1 MPKSSACS
9 VLSHM
14 NDVGFL
20 PSFPL
25 AAANIMLVGAIL
37 LCGLAVGQIFVRVL
51 RLPRITGFVAAG
63 LVLGPGALGLLDQTM
78 LGQLS
83 IFVDISLGLIL
94 FELGRRLDLRWFTH
108 DRWLLVSSVAES
120 LLSFLFVYGI
130 LRLFDIAPVYSAA
143 AAAIAMAT
151 SPAVLIMIVHDQR
164 AKGPLTER
172 LLALTALNNVFAFLL
187 IALLFGFVHLEYRA
201 DWLRAVSHPLY
212 LIVGSAGLGYVAF
225 IAARTLSRWLGK
237 REDSQFVMLLGLIV
251 GTVGCAIS
259 FKLSVLLAMLSFGV
273 FAKNL
278 DRDHDLMA
286 VEFGPGGQF
295 FLVMLFV
302 ITGAGLRPSEL
313 PVAGA
318 VGASFVIARLAGKLA
333 GIGLFAPLSGI
344 TRKKALLLGIGL
356 VPMSAIAV
364 VMVQRAATLNPEFGA
379 KLSSIVLS
387 AVVILELV
395 GPLATQWALRRAGE
409 AEPVSGAST

>member
-1 MPKSSACS
+1 MGLSGSMSSAG
-9 VLSHM
+9 M
-14 NDVGFL
+14 DDIGFL

-25 AAANIMLVGAIL
+25 AAANLMLVGAIL
-37 LCGLAVGQIFVRVL
+37 LCGLAVGQVFVRVL
-51 RLPRITGFVAAG
+51 KLPRITGFVAAG
-63 LVLGPGALGLLDQTM
+63 LVLGPGVLGLLDQTM
-78 LGQLS
+78 LGELS

-94 FELGRRLDLRWFTH
+94 FEIGRRLDLRWFTH
-108 DRWLLVSSVAES
+108 DRWLLASSVAES
-120 LLSFLFVYGI
+120 LLSFLFVYGT
-130 LRLFDIAPVYSAA
+130 LRFFGIAPVYSAT

-164 AKGPLTER
+164 AQGPLTER
-172 LLALTALNNVFAFLL
+172 MLALTALNNVFAFLL

-201 DWLRAVSHPLY
+201 DWLRALSHPLY
-212 LIVGSAGLGYVAF
+212 LISGSTGLGYVAF
-225 IAARTLSRWLGK
+225 MAARTLARWLGK
-237 REDSQFVMLLGLIV
+237 REDSQFGILLGLIV

-259 FKLSVLLAMLSFGV
+259 FKLSVLLALLAFGV
-273 FAKNL
+273 FARNL

-313 PVAGA
+313 AVAGA
-318 VGASFVIARLAGKLA
+318 IGGAFILARLAGKL
-333 GIGLFAPLSGI
+333 IGLGIFAPLSGI
-344 TRKKALLLGIGL
+344 TQKKALLLGIGM

-364 VMVQRAATLNPEFGA
+364 VMVQGASALNPEFGA

-409 AEPVSGAST
+409 AEPATGAAA

>member
-1 MPKSSACS
+1 MDDIA
-9 VLSHM
+9 L
-14 NDVGFL
+14 L

-25 AAANIMLVGAIL
+25 AAADMIVVGAIL
-37 LCGLAVGQIFVRVL
+37 LCGLAVGQVFVRVL

-63 LVLGPGALGLLDQTM
+63 LVLGPGVLGLLDQAM
-78 LGQLS
+78 LGELS

-94 FELGRRLDLRWFTH
+94 FELGRRLDFRWFTH
-108 DRWLLVSSVAES
+108 DRWLLASSVAES
-120 LLSFLFVYGI
+120 LLSFLFVYGT
-130 LRLFDIAPVYSAA
+130 LRFFSVAPVYSAT

-201 DWLRAVSHPLY
+201 DWLRATLHPLY
-212 LIVGSAGLGYVAF
+212 LIAGSAGLGFLAF
-225 IAARTLSRWLGK
+225 LAARTLARWLGK

-259 FKLSVLLAMLSFGV
+259 FKLSVLLALLAFGV

-278 DRDHDLMA
+278 DRVHDLMA

-313 PVAGA
+313 AVTGA
-318 VGASFVIARLAGKLA
+318 VGAAFVLARLAGKLV
-333 GIGLFAPLSGI
+333 GLGLFAPLSGI
-344 TRKKALLLGIGL
+344 SQKKALLLGVGM

-364 VMVQRAATLNPEFGA
+364 VMVQGVSTLYPEFGA
-379 KLSSIVLS
+379 TLSSIVLS

-409 AEPVSGAST
+409 TEPATGVGA

>member
-1 MPKSSACS
+1 MDDI
-9 VLSHM
+9 V
-14 NDVGFL
+14 FL

-25 AAANIMLVGAIL
+25 AAANLMVVGAIL

-51 RLPRITGFVAAG
+51 KLPRITGFVAAG
-63 LVLGPGALGLLDQTM
+63 LVLGPGVLGLLDQTM
-78 LGQLS
+78 LGKLS

-94 FELGRRLDLRWFTH
+94 FELGRRLDLRWFIH
-108 DRWLLVSSVAES
+108 DRWLLASSVAES
-120 LLSFLFVYGI
+120 LLSFLFVYAT
-130 LRLFDIAPVYSAA
+130 LRFFDIAPVYSAT

-172 LLALTALNNVFAFLL
+172 LLALTALNNVFAFML
-187 IALLFGFVHLEYRA
+187 IALLFGFVHLEYSA
-201 DWLRAVSHPLY
+201 DWLQAVTHPFY
-212 LIVGSAGLGYVAF
+212 LIVGSSGLGYVAF
-225 IAARTLSRWLGK
+225 IVARTLARWLGK
-237 REDSQFVMLLGLIV
+237 REDSQFGMLLGVIV

-259 FKLSVLLAMLSFGV
+259 FNLSVLLALLAFGV

-278 DRDHDLMA
+278 DRDHNLMA

-302 ITGAGLRPSEL
+302 ITGAGLRPSEFA
-313 PVAGA
+313 VAGA
-318 VGASFVIARLAGKLA
+318 IGAAFILARLAGKLV
-333 GIGLFAPLSGI
+333 GLGLFAPLSGI
-344 TRKKALLLGIGL
+344 SQKKALLLGIGM
-356 VPMSAIAV
+356 VPMSAVAV
-364 VMVQRAATLNPEFGA
+364 VMVQGASALYPEFGA

-409 AEPVSGAST
+409 IEPATGVGA

>member
-1 MPKSSACS
+1 M
-9 VLSHM
+9 
-14 NDVGFL
+14 DDIGFL

-25 AAANIMLVGAIL
+25 AAANLMLVGAIL
-37 LCGLAVGQIFVRVL
+37 LCGLAVGQVFVRVL
-51 RLPRITGFVAAG
+51 KLPRITGFVAAG
-63 LVLGPGALGLLDQTM
+63 LVLGPGVLGLLDQTM
-78 LGQLS
+78 LGELS

-108 DRWLLVSSVAES
+108 DRWLLASSVAES
-120 LLSFLFVYGI
+120 LLSFLFVYGT
-130 LRLFDIAPVYSAA
+130 LRFFDITPVYSAT

-187 IALLFGFVHLEYRA
+187 IALLFGFVSLEYRA

-212 LIVGSAGLGYVAF
+212 LIVGSAGLGYLAF
-225 IAARTLSRWLGK
+225 IVARTLARWLGK
-237 REDSQFVMLLGLIV
+237 REDSQFGMLLGLIV

-259 FKLSVLLAMLSFGV
+259 FKLSVLLALLAFGV

-313 PVAGA
+313 AVAGA
-318 VGASFVIARLAGKLA
+318 IGAAFVLARLAGKLA
-333 GIGLFAPLSGI
+333 GLGLFAPLSGI
-344 TRKKALLLGIGL
+344 APKKAILLGIGM

-364 VMVQRAATLNPEFGA
+364 VMVQGAAALYPEFGA

-409 AEPVSGAST
+409 TESATGVGT

>member
-1 MPKSSACS
+1 M
-9 VLSHM
+9 
-14 NDVGFL
+14 DDIGFL

-25 AAANIMLVGAIL
+25 AAANMMLVGAIL
-37 LCGLAVGQIFVRVL
+37 LCGLAVGQVFVRAL
-51 RLPRITGFVAAG
+51 KLPRITGFVAAG
-63 LVLGPGALGLLDQTM
+63 LVLGPGVLGLLDQSM
-78 LGQLS
+78 LRELS

-108 DRWLLVSSVAES
+108 DRWLLASSVAES
-120 LLSFLFVYGI
+120 LLSFLFVYGT
-130 LRLFDIAPVYSAA
+130 LRFFDIAPVYSAT

-187 IALLFGFVHLEYRA
+187 IALLFGFVHLEYGA
-201 DWLRAVSHPLY
+201 DWLRAVLHPLY
-212 LIVGSAGLGYVAF
+212 LIAGSAGLGYLAF
-225 IAARTLSRWLGK
+225 IVARMLARWLGK
-237 REDSQFVMLLGLIV
+237 REDSQFGMLLGLIV

-259 FKLSVLLAMLSFGV
+259 FKLSVLLALLAFGV

-295 FLVMLFV
+295 FLVTLFV
-302 ITGAGLRPSEL
+302 ITGAGLRPSEFA
-313 PVAGA
+313 VAGA
-318 VGASFVIARLAGKLA
+318 IGAAFILARLAGKLA
-333 GIGLFAPLSGI
+333 GLGLFAPLSGI
-344 TRKKALLLGIGL
+344 TQKKALLLGIGMA
-356 VPMSAIAV
+356 PMSAIAV
-364 VMVQRAATLNPEFGA
+364 VMVQGASALYPEFGA

-409 AEPVSGAST
+409 AEPATGTGA

>member
-1 MPKSSACS
+1 MDDI
-9 VLSHM
+9 V
-14 NDVGFL
+14 FL

-25 AAANIMLVGAIL
+25 AAANLMVVGAIL

-51 RLPRITGFVAAG
+51 KLPRITGFVAAG
-63 LVLGPGALGLLDQTM
+63 LVLGPGVLGLLDQTM
-78 LGQLS
+78 LGKLS

-94 FELGRRLDLRWFTH
+94 FELGRRLDLRWFIH
-108 DRWLLVSSVAES
+108 DRWLLASSVAES
-120 LLSFLFVYGI
+120 LLSFLFVYAT
-130 LRLFDIAPVYSAA
+130 LRFFDIAPVYSAT

-172 LLALTALNNVFAFLL
+172 MLTLTALNNVFAFLL
-187 IALLFGFVHLEYRA
+187 IALLFGFVHLEYSA
-201 DWLRAVSHPLY
+201 DWLQAVSHPLY
-212 LIVGSAGLGYVAF
+212 LIVGSSGLGYVAF
-225 IAARTLSRWLGK
+225 IVARTLARWLGK
-237 REDSQFVMLLGLIV
+237 REDSQFGMLLGVIV

-259 FKLSVLLAMLSFGV
+259 FNLSVLLALLAFGV

-302 ITGAGLRPSEL
+302 ITGAGLRPSEFA
-313 PVAGA
+313 VAGA
-318 VGASFVIARLAGKLA
+318 IGAAFILARLAGKLI
-333 GIGLFAPLSGI
+333 GLGLFAPLSGI
-344 TRKKALLLGIGL
+344 SQRKALLLGIGM
-356 VPMSAIAV
+356 VPMSAVAV
-364 VMVQRAATLNPEFGA
+364 VMVQGASALYPEFGA
-379 KLSSIVLS
+379 MLSSIVLS
-387 AVVILELV
+387 AVVVLELV

-409 AEPVSGAST
+409 IEPATGVGA

>member
-1 MPKSSACS
+1 M
-9 VLSHM
+9 
-14 NDVGFL
+14 GFL

-25 AAANIMLVGAIL
+25 AASNMMLVGAVL
-37 LCGLAVGQIFVRVL
+37 LCGLGVGQIFVRVL
-51 RLPRITGFVAAG
+51 KLPRITGFVATG
-63 LVLGPGALGLLDQTM
+63 LVLGPGVLGLLDQTM
-78 LGQLS
+78 LGELS

-94 FELGRRLDLRWFTH
+94 FELGRRLDFRWFTH
-108 DRWLLVSSVAES
+108 DRWLLASSVAES
-120 LLSFLFVYGI
+120 LLSFLFVYGT
-130 LRLFDIAPVYSAA
+130 LRFFDIAPVYSAT

-164 AKGPLTER
+164 ATGPLTER

-201 DWLRAVSHPLY
+201 DWLRVVSHPLY
-212 LIVGSAGLGYVAF
+212 LIVGSSALGYVAF
-225 IAARTLSRWLGK
+225 IVARTLARWLGK
-237 REDSQFVMLLGLIV
+237 REDSQFGMLLGLIV

-259 FKLSVLLAMLSFGV
+259 FKLSVLLALLAFGV

-302 ITGAGLRPSEL
+302 ITGAGLRLSEL
-313 PVAGA
+313 AVAGA
-318 VGASFVIARLAGKLA
+318 IGAAFILARLAGKLI
-333 GIGLFAPLSGI
+333 GLGLFAPLSGI
-344 TRKKALLLGIGL
+344 TQKKALLLGIGM

-364 VMVQRAATLNPEFGA
+364 VMVQGASALYPEFGA

-409 AEPVSGAST
+409 TEPATGAGA

>member
-1 MPKSSACS
+1 MDDI
-9 VLSHM
+9 V
-14 NDVGFL
+14 FL

-25 AAANIMLVGAIL
+25 AAANLMVVGAIL

-51 RLPRITGFVAAG
+51 KLPRITGFVAAG
-63 LVLGPGALGLLDQTM
+63 LVLGPGVLGLLDQTM
-78 LGQLS
+78 LGKLS

-94 FELGRRLDLRWFTH
+94 FELGRRLDLRWFIH
-108 DRWLLVSSVAES
+108 DRWLLASSIAES
-120 LLSFLFVYGI
+120 LLSFLFVYAT
-130 LRLFDIAPVYSAA
+130 LRFFDIAPVYSAT

-172 LLALTALNNVFAFLL
+172 LLALTALNNVFAFML
-187 IALLFGFVHLEYRA
+187 IALLFGFVHLEYSA
-201 DWLRAVSHPLY
+201 DWLQAVTHPFY
-212 LIVGSAGLGYVAF
+212 LIVGSSGLGYVAF
-225 IAARTLSRWLGK
+225 IVARTLARWLGK
-237 REDSQFVMLLGLIV
+237 REDSQFGMLLGVIV

-259 FKLSVLLAMLSFGV
+259 FNLSVLLALLAFGV

-278 DRDHDLMA
+278 DRDHNLMA

-302 ITGAGLRPSEL
+302 ITGAGLRPSEFA
-313 PVAGA
+313 VAGA
-318 VGASFVIARLAGKLA
+318 IGAAFILARLAGKLV
-333 GIGLFAPLSGI
+333 GLGLFAPLSGI
-344 TRKKALLLGIGL
+344 SQKKALLLGIGM
-356 VPMSAIAV
+356 VPMSAVAV
-364 VMVQRAATLNPEFGA
+364 VMVQGASALYPEFGA

-409 AEPVSGAST
+409 IEPATGIGA

>member
-1 MPKSSACS
+1 M
-9 VLSHM
+9 
-14 NDVGFL
+14 DDIGFL

-25 AAANIMLVGAIL
+25 AAANLM
-37 LCGLAVGQIFVRVL
+37 LAVGQVFVRVL
-51 RLPRITGFVAAG
+51 KLPRITGFVAAG
-63 LVLGPGALGLLDQTM
+63 LVLGPGVLGLLDQTM
-78 LGQLS
+78 LGELS

-108 DRWLLVSSVAES
+108 DRWLLASSVAES
-120 LLSFLFVYGI
+120 LLSFLFVYGT
-130 LRLFDIAPVYSAA
+130 LRFFDITPVYSAT

-187 IALLFGFVHLEYRA
+187 IALLFGFVSLEYRA

-212 LIVGSAGLGYVAF
+212 LIVGSAGLGYLAF
-225 IAARTLSRWLGK
+225 IVARTLARWLGK
-237 REDSQFVMLLGLIV
+237 REDSQFGMLLGLIV

-259 FKLSVLLAMLSFGV
+259 FKLSVLLALLAFGV

-313 PVAGA
+313 AVAGA
-318 VGASFVIARLAGKLA
+318 IGAAFVLARLAGKLA
-333 GIGLFAPLSGI
+333 GLGLFAPLSGI
-344 TRKKALLLGIGL
+344 APKKAILLGIGM

-364 VMVQRAATLNPEFGA
+364 VMVQGAAALYPEFGA

-409 AEPVSGAST
+409 TESATGVGT

>member
-1 MPKSSACS
+1 MDDIA
-9 VLSHM
+9 L
-14 NDVGFL
+14 L
-20 PSFPL
+20 PSSPL
-25 AAANIMLVGAIL
+25 AAADMIVVGAIL
-37 LCGLAVGQIFVRVL
+37 LCGLAVGQVFVRVL

-63 LVLGPGALGLLDQTM
+63 LVLGPGVLGLLDQAM
-78 LGQLS
+78 LGELS

-94 FELGRRLDLRWFTH
+94 FELGRRLDFRWFTH
-108 DRWLLVSSVAES
+108 DRWLLASSVAES
-120 LLSFLFVYGI
+120 LLSFLFVYGT
-130 LRLFDIAPVYSAA
+130 LRFFSVAPVYSAT

-201 DWLRAVSHPLY
+201 DWLRATLHPLY
-212 LIVGSAGLGYVAF
+212 LIAGSAGLGFLAF
-225 IAARTLSRWLGK
+225 LAARTLARWLGK

-259 FKLSVLLAMLSFGV
+259 FKLSVLLALLAFGV

-313 PVAGA
+313 AVTGA
-318 VGASFVIARLAGKLA
+318 VGAAFVLARLAGKLV
-333 GIGLFAPLSGI
+333 GLGLFAPLSGI
-344 TRKKALLLGIGL
+344 SQKKALLLGVGM

-364 VMVQRAATLNPEFGA
+364 VMVQGVSTLYPEFGA
-379 KLSSIVLS
+379 TLSSIVLS

-409 AEPVSGAST
+409 TEPATGVGA

>member
-1 MPKSSACS
+1 MADTS
-9 VLSHM
+9 
-14 NDVGFL
+14 FL

-25 AAANIMLVGAIL
+25 VAANAILVGAIL
-37 LCGLAVGQIFVRVL
+37 LCGLAVGQIFARML
-51 RLPRITGFVAAG
+51 RMPRITGFVAAG
-63 LVLGPGALGLLDQTM
+63 LVLGPGVLGLLDQTT
-78 LGQLS
+78 LGDLS

-94 FELGRRLDLRWFTH
+94 FELGRRLDFSWFTH
-108 DRWLLVSSVAES
+108 DRWLLATSVAEN
-120 LLSFLFVYGI
+120 LLCFLFVYGT
-130 LRLFDIAPVYSAA
+130 LRVFDIAPVYSAT

-151 SPAVLIMIVHDQR
+151 SPAALIMIVHDLR

-187 IALLFGFVHLEYRA
+187 IALLSGFVRMEYRA

-212 LIVGSAGLGYVAF
+212 LIAGSAGLGYVAF
-225 IAARTLSRWLGK
+225 IAARTLARWLGK

-251 GTVGCAIS
+251 ATVGCALS
-259 FKLSVLLAMLSFGV
+259 FKLSVLLALLAFGV

-313 PVAGA
+313 LVAGGVA
-318 VGASFVIARLAGKLA
+318 AAFVLARLAGKLA
-333 GIGLFAPLSGI
+333 GLGLFAPLSGI
-344 TRKKALLLGIGL
+344 AQKKALLLGIGMM
-356 VPMSAIAV
+356 PMSAIAV
-364 VMVQRAATLNPEFGA
+364 VMVQGASALNPEFGA

-387 AVVILELV
+387 AAVILELV

-409 AEPVSGAST
+409 AEPASGAGL

>member
-1 MPKSSACS
+1 MDDIA
-9 VLSHM
+9 
-14 NDVGFL
+14 FL

-25 AAANIMLVGAIL
+25 AAANMMLVGAIL
-37 LCGLAVGQIFVRVL
+37 LCGLVVGHVFVRAL
-51 RLPRITGFVAAG
+51 KLPRITGYVAAG
-63 LVLGPGALGLLDQTM
+63 LVLGPGVLGLLDQTM
-78 LGQLS
+78 LGELS

-94 FELGRRLDLRWFTH
+94 FELGRRLDFRWFTH
-108 DRWLLVSSVAES
+108 DRWLLASSVAES
-120 LLSFLFVYGI
+120 LLSFLFVYGT
-130 LRLFDIAPVYSAA
+130 LRIFEIAPVYSAT

-151 SPAVLIMIVHDQR
+151 SPAVLIMVVHEQR

-172 LLALTALNNVFAFLL
+172 LLVLTALNNVFAFLL
-187 IALLFGFVHLEYRA
+187 IALLYGFVHLEYRA
-201 DWLRAVSHPLY
+201 DWLRTVLHPLY
-212 LIVGSAGLGYVAF
+212 LIIGSSGLGFLAF
-225 IAARTLSRWLGK
+225 MVARTLARWLGK

-259 FKLSVLLAMLSFGV
+259 FKLSVLLALLAFGV

-313 PVAGA
+313 AVAGA
-318 VGASFVIARLAGKLA
+318 VGAAFVLARLAGKLV
-333 GIGLFAPLSGI
+333 GLGLFAPLSGI
-344 TRKKALLLGIGL
+344 RQKKALLLGIGM

-364 VMVQRAATLNPEFGA
+364 VMVQGASVLYPEFGA

-409 AEPVSGAST
+409 AEPATGAAS

>member
-1 MPKSSACS
+1 MDD
-9 VLSHM
+9 M
-14 NDVGFL
+14 GFL

-25 AAANIMLVGAIL
+25 AASNMMLVGAVL
-37 LCGLAVGQIFVRVL
+37 LCGLGVGQIFVRVL
-51 RLPRITGFVAAG
+51 KLPRITGFVATG
-63 LVLGPGALGLLDQTM
+63 LVLGPGVLGLLDQTM
-78 LGQLS
+78 LGELS

-94 FELGRRLDLRWFTH
+94 FELGRRLDFRWFTH
-108 DRWLLVSSVAES
+108 DRWLLASSVAES
-120 LLSFLFVYGI
+120 LLSFLFVYGT
-130 LRLFDIAPVYSAA
+130 LRFFDIAPVYSAT

-164 AKGPLTER
+164 ATGPLTER

-201 DWLRAVSHPLY
+201 DWLRVVSHPLY
-212 LIVGSAGLGYVAF
+212 LIVGSSALGYVAF
-225 IAARTLSRWLGK
+225 IVARTLARWLGK
-237 REDSQFVMLLGLIV
+237 REDSQFGMLLGLIV

-259 FKLSVLLAMLSFGV
+259 FKLSVLLALLAFGV

-302 ITGAGLRPSEL
+302 ITGAGLRLSEL
-313 PVAGA
+313 AVAGA
-318 VGASFVIARLAGKLA
+318 IGAAFILARLAGKLI
-333 GIGLFAPLSGI
+333 GLGLFAPLSGI
-344 TRKKALLLGIGL
+344 TQKKALLLGIGM

-364 VMVQRAATLNPEFGA
+364 VMVQGASALYPEFGA

-409 AEPVSGAST
+409 TEPATGAGA

>member
-1 MPKSSACS
+1 
-9 VLSHM
+9 
-14 NDVGFL
+14 
-20 PSFPL
+20 
-25 AAANIMLVGAIL
+25 MLVGAIL

-364 VMVQRAATLNPEFGA
+364 VMVQGAATLNPEFGA

>member
-1 MPKSSACS
+1 M
-9 VLSHM
+9 
-14 NDVGFL
+14 DDIIFL

-25 AAANIMLVGAIL
+25 AAANLMVVGAIL
-37 LCGLAVGQIFVRVL
+37 LCGLAVGQVFVRVL
-51 RLPRITGFVAAG
+51 KLPRITGFVAAG
-63 LVLGPGALGLLDQTM
+63 LVLGPGVLGLLDQTM
-78 LGQLS
+78 LCKLS

-94 FELGRRLDLRWFTH
+94 FELGRRLDLRWFIH
-108 DRWLLVSSVAES
+108 DRWLLASSIAES
-120 LLSFLFVYGI
+120 LLSFLFVYAT
-130 LRLFDIAPVYSAA
+130 LRFFDIAPVYSAT

-172 LLALTALNNVFAFLL
+172 MLTLTALNNLFVFLL
-187 IALLFGFVHLEYRA
+187 IALLFGFVHLEYSA
-201 DWLRAVSHPLY
+201 DWLQAVSHPLY
-212 LIVGSAGLGYVAF
+212 LIVGSSGLGYVAF
-225 IAARTLSRWLGK
+225 IVARTLARWLGK
-237 REDSQFVMLLGLIV
+237 REDSQFGMLLGVIV

-259 FKLSVLLAMLSFGV
+259 FNLSVLLALLAFGV

-302 ITGAGLRPSEL
+302 ITGAGLRPSEFV
-313 PVAGA
+313 VAGA
-318 VGASFVIARLAGKLA
+318 IGAAFILARLAGKLI
-333 GIGLFAPLSGI
+333 GLGLFAPLSGI
-344 TRKKALLLGIGL
+344 SQRKALLLGIGM
-356 VPMSAIAV
+356 VPMSAVAV
-364 VMVQRAATLNPEFGA
+364 VMVQGASALYPEFGA

-387 AVVILELV
+387 AVVVLELV

-409 AEPVSGAST
+409 IEPATGVGA

>member
-1 MPKSSACS
+1 
-9 VLSHM
+9 V
-14 NDVGFL
+14 
-20 PSFPL
+20 
-25 AAANIMLVGAIL
+25 
-37 LCGLAVGQIFVRVL
+37 
-51 RLPRITGFVAAG
+51 
-63 LVLGPGALGLLDQTM
+63 LDQAT
-78 LGQLS
+78 LSDLS

-94 FELGRRLDLRWFTH
+94 FELGRRLDIRWLAH
-108 DRWLLVSSVAES
+108 DRWLLASSIAECM
-120 LLSFLFVYGI
+120 LSFLFVYGT
-130 LRLFDIAPVYSAA
+130 LRFFDAAPLYAA
-143 AAAIAMAT
+143 TAAAIAMAT

-201 DWLRAVSHPLY
+201 NWLRAVLHPLY
-212 LIVGSAGLGYVAF
+212 LIAGSVSLGYVAF
-225 IAARTLSRWLGK
+225 IVARTLARWLGK
-237 REDSQFVMLLGLIV
+237 REDIQFGLLLGVIV
-251 GTVGCAIS
+251 ATVGCAIS
-259 FKLSVLLAMLSFGV
+259 FKLSVLLALLAFGV

-278 DRDHDLMA
+278 DRHHDLTA

-313 PVAGA
+313 AVSGA
-318 VGASFVIARLAGKLA
+318 VGAAFVFARLAGKLA
-333 GIGLFAPLSGI
+333 GLGLFAPLSGI
-344 TRKKALLLGIGL
+344 GQRKAALLGIGM

-364 VMVQRAATLNPEFGA
+364 VMVQGASALYPEFGA

-409 AEPVSGAST
+409 ADPSAGAAA

>member
-1 MPKSSACS
+1 MDDIA
-9 VLSHM
+9 L
-14 NDVGFL
+14 L

-25 AAANIMLVGAIL
+25 AAADMILVGAIL
-37 LCGLAVGQIFVRVL
+37 LCGLAVGQVFVRVL

-63 LVLGPGALGLLDQTM
+63 LVLGPGVLGLLDQAM
-78 LGQLS
+78 LGELS

-94 FELGRRLDLRWFTH
+94 FDLGRRLDFRWFTH
-108 DRWLLVSSVAES
+108 DRWLLASSVAES
-120 LLSFLFVYGI
+120 LLSFLFVYGT
-130 LRLFDIAPVYSAA
+130 LRFFSVAPVYSAT

-201 DWLRAVSHPLY
+201 DWLRATLHPLY
-212 LIVGSAGLGYVAF
+212 LIAGSTGLGFLAF
-225 IAARTLSRWLGK
+225 LAARTLARWLGK

-259 FKLSVLLAMLSFGV
+259 FKLSVLLALLAFGV

-313 PVAGA
+313 AVTGA
-318 VGASFVIARLAGKLA
+318 VGAAFVLARLAGKLV
-333 GIGLFAPLSGI
+333 GLGLFAPLSGI
-344 TRKKALLLGIGL
+344 SQKKALLLGVGM

-364 VMVQRAATLNPEFGA
+364 VMVQGASALYPEFGA
-379 KLSSIVLS
+379 TLSSIVLS

-409 AEPVSGAST
+409 TEPMTGVGA

>member
-1 MPKSSACS
+1 M
-9 VLSHM
+9 
-14 NDVGFL
+14 DDIGFL

-25 AAANIMLVGAIL
+25 AAANMMLVGAIL

-51 RLPRITGFVAAG
+51 KLPRITGFVAAG
-63 LVLGPGALGLLDQTM
+63 LVLGPGVLGLLDQTM
-78 LGQLS
+78 LGEMS

-94 FELGRRLDLRWFTH
+94 FELGRRLDFRWFTH
-108 DRWLLVSSVAES
+108 DRWLLASSVAES
-120 LLSFLFVYGI
+120 LLSFLFVYGT
-130 LRLFDIAPVYSAA
+130 LRFFDIAPVYSAA

-212 LIVGSAGLGYVAF
+212 LIVGSSGLGYVAF
-225 IAARTLSRWLGK
+225 MAARTLARWLGK
-237 REDSQFVMLLGLIV
+237 REDSQFGMLLGLIV

-259 FKLSVLLAMLSFGV
+259 FKLSVLLALLSFGV

-313 PVAGA
+313 AVAGA
-318 VGASFVIARLAGKLA
+318 IGAAFILARLAGKLV
-333 GIGLFAPLSGI
+333 GLGLFSPLSGI
-344 TRKKALLLGIGL
+344 TQKKALLLGIGM

-364 VMVQRAATLNPEFGA
+364 VMVQGASALNPEFGA

-395 GPLATQWALRRAGE
+395 GPLATQWALRWAGE
-409 AEPVSGAST
+409 TEPATGVDA

>member
-1 MPKSSACS
+1 M
-9 VLSHM
+9 
-14 NDVGFL
+14 DDIGFL

-25 AAANIMLVGAIL
+25 AAANMMLVGAIL
-37 LCGLAVGQIFVRVL
+37 LCGLAVGQIFVRAL
-51 RLPRITGFVAAG
+51 RLPRITGFAAAG
-63 LVLGPGALGLLDQTM
+63 LVLGPGALGLLDQNM
-78 LGQLS
+78 LGELS

-108 DRWLLVSSVAES
+108 DRWLLASSVAES
-120 LLSFLFVYGI
+120 LLSFLFVYGT
-130 LRLFDIAPVYSAA
+130 LRFFDIAPVYAA
-143 AAAIAMAT
+143 TASAIAMAT

-172 LLALTALNNVFAFLL
+172 LLALTALNNIFAFLL
-187 IALLFGFVHLEYRA
+187 IALLLGFVHLEYRA
-201 DWLRAVSHPLY
+201 DWLRAVLHPLY
-212 LIVGSAGLGYVAF
+212 LIVCSSGLGYVAF
-225 IAARTLSRWLGK
+225 LAARTLARWLGK
-237 REDSQFVMLLGLIV
+237 REDIQFVMLLGLIV
-251 GTVGCAIS
+251 ATVGCAIS
-259 FKLSVLLAMLSFGV
+259 FKLSVLLALLAFGV

-302 ITGAGLRPSEL
+302 ITGAGLRLSEL
-313 PVAGA
+313 AVAGA
-318 VGASFVIARLAGKLA
+318 VGIAFVLARLAGKLV
-333 GIGLFAPLSGI
+333 GLGLFAPLSGI
-344 TRKKALLLGIGL
+344 TQKKALLLGVGM

-364 VMVQRAATLNPEFGA
+364 VMVQGASALYPEFGA

-387 AVVILELV
+387 AAVILELV

-409 AEPVSGAST
+409 AEPAPGAGA

>member
-1 MPKSSACS
+1 MDDIA
-9 VLSHM
+9 L
-14 NDVGFL
+14 L

-25 AAANIMLVGAIL
+25 AAANMILVGAIL

-63 LVLGPGALGLLDQTM
+63 LVLGPGVLGLLDQAM
-78 LGQLS
+78 LSELS

-94 FELGRRLDLRWFTH
+94 FELGRRLDFRWFTH
-108 DRWLLVSSVAES
+108 DRWLLASSVAES
-120 LLSFLFVYGI
+120 LLSFLFVYGT
-130 LRLFDIAPVYSAA
+130 LRFFSVAPVYSAT

-201 DWLRAVSHPLY
+201 DWLRAALHPLY
-212 LIVGSAGLGYVAF
+212 LIAGSAGLGFLAF
-225 IAARTLSRWLGK
+225 LAARTLARWLGK

-259 FKLSVLLAMLSFGV
+259 FKLSVLLALLAFGV

-313 PVAGA
+313 AVTGA
-318 VGASFVIARLAGKLA
+318 VGAAFALARLAGKLV
-333 GIGLFAPLSGI
+333 GLGLFAPLSGI
-344 TRKKALLLGIGL
+344 SPKKALLLGVGM

-364 VMVQRAATLNPEFGA
+364 VMVQGASALYPEFGA
-379 KLSSIVLS
+379 TLSSIVLS

-409 AEPVSGAST
+409 TEPTTGVGA

>member
-1 MPKSSACS
+1 MDDIA
-9 VLSHM
+9 L
-14 NDVGFL
+14 L

-25 AAANIMLVGAIL
+25 AAADMIVVGAIL
-37 LCGLAVGQIFVRVL
+37 LCGLAVGQVFVRVL

-63 LVLGPGALGLLDQTM
+63 LVLGPGVLGLLDQAM
-78 LGQLS
+78 LGELS

-94 FELGRRLDLRWFTH
+94 FELGRRLDFRWFTH
-108 DRWLLVSSVAES
+108 DRWLLASSVAES
-120 LLSFLFVYGI
+120 LLSFLFVYGT
-130 LRLFDIAPVYSAA
+130 LRFFSVAPVYSAT

-187 IALLFGFVHLEYRA
+187 IALLFGFVHLEYGA
-201 DWLRAVSHPLY
+201 DWLRATLHPLY
-212 LIVGSAGLGYVAF
+212 LIAGSAGLGFLAF
-225 IAARTLSRWLGK
+225 LAARTLARWLGK

-259 FKLSVLLAMLSFGV
+259 FKLSVMLALLAFGV

-313 PVAGA
+313 AVTGA
-318 VGASFVIARLAGKLA
+318 VGAAFVLARLAGKLV
-333 GIGLFAPLSGI
+333 GLGLFAPLSGI
-344 TRKKALLLGIGL
+344 SQKKALLLGVGM

-364 VMVQRAATLNPEFGA
+364 VMVQGVSTLYPEFGA
-379 KLSSIVLS
+379 TLSSIVLS

-409 AEPVSGAST
+409 TEPATGVGA

>member
-1 MPKSSACS
+1 M
-9 VLSHM
+9 
-14 NDVGFL
+14 DDIGFL

-25 AAANIMLVGAIL
+25 VAGNTMLVGAIL
-37 LCGLAVGQIFVRVL
+37 LCGLAAGQVFVRVF

-63 LVLGPGALGLLDQTM
+63 LLLGPGVLGILDQSI
-78 LGQLS
+78 LGDLS

-94 FELGRRLDLRWFTH
+94 FELGRRLDFRWLTH
-108 DRWLLVSSVAES
+108 DRWLLASSVAES
-120 LLSFLFVYGI
+120 LLSFLFVYGT
-130 LRLFDIAPVYSAA
+130 LRLFDIAPIYAGT

-151 SPAVLIMIVHDQR
+151 SPAVVIMIVHDQR

-201 DWLRAVSHPLY
+201 NWPRTLLHPLY
-212 LIVGSAGLGYVAF
+212 LIVGSAGLGFVAF
-225 IAARTLSRWLGK
+225 IVARTLGRWLGK
-237 REDSQFVMLLGLIV
+237 REDLQFGMLLGVIV

-259 FKLSVLLAMLSFGV
+259 FKLSVLLALLAFGV
-273 FAKNL
+273 FVKNL
-278 DRDHDLMA
+278 DRMHDVTA
-286 VEFGPGGQF
+286 VEFGPSGQF
-295 FLVMLFV
+295 FMVMLFV
-302 ITGAGLRPSEL
+302 ITGAGLRPAEL
-313 PVAGA
+313 AAAGA
-318 VGASFVIARLAGKLA
+318 VGAAFVLTRMAGKLA

-344 TRKKALLLGIGL
+344 TRRKAMLLGTGM

-364 VMVQRAATLNPEFGA
+364 VMVQGASALYPEFGA
-379 KLSSIVLS
+379 GLSSIVLS

-409 AEPVSGAST
+409 AEPLPRGNA

>member
-1 MPKSSACS
+1 
-9 VLSHM
+9 M
-14 NDVGFL
+14 NETGFL
-20 PSFPL
+20 ASFPL
-25 AAANIMLVGAIL
+25 AAGTMILVGAIL
-37 LCGLAVGQIFVRVL
+37 LCGLAVGQIFVRLL

-63 LVLGPGALGLLDQTM
+63 LALGPGALGLLDHAM
-78 LGQLS
+78 LGELS
-83 IFVDISLGLIL
+83 IFVDISLGLVL

-108 DRWLLVSSVAES
+108 DRWLLASSVAEN
-120 LLSFLFVYGI
+120 LLSFLFVYGT
-130 LRLFDIAPVYSAA
+130 LRVFDIAPVYSAT

-151 SPAVLIMIVHDQR
+151 SPAALIMIVHDQR

-172 LLALTALNNVFAFLL
+172 LLAFTALNNVFAFLL
-187 IALLFGFVHLEYRA
+187 IALLSGFVHLEYRVNL
-201 DWLRAVSHPLY
+201 LRAVSYPLY
-212 LIVGSAGLGYVAF
+212 MIAGSAGLGYMAF
-225 IAARTLSRWLGK
+225 LAARTLARWLGK

-259 FKLSVLLAMLSFGV
+259 FKLSVLLALLAFGV

-313 PVAGA
+313 SVAGG
-318 VGASFVIARLAGKLA
+318 VGAAFVLARLAGKLA
-333 GIGLFAPLSGI
+333 GLSLFAPLSGI
-344 TRKKALLLGIGL
+344 SQNKALLLGIGM

-364 VMVQRAATLNPEFGA
+364 VMVQGASALNPEFGA
-379 KLSSIVLS
+379 KLSSVVLS

-409 AEPVSGAST
+409 AEPASGANT